1 MSALQ
6 TTDLTA
12 QFRDAMATVCT
23 PVAVVTAMDGER
35 PHGTTVSAFA
45 SLSMTPPSLLVSL
58 DQGSELLSL
67 ILETGIFGVNVLGSV
82 QSALA
87 AQFARK
93 GKDKFL
99 DVAWQ
104 VDRGVPRIAGVPHW
118 VAAEVM
124 DTITVADHTIVFGRA
139 IAVESLTVPPLT
151 YHGRVFGT
159 HAAL

>member
-1 MSALQ
+1 MSDQLSA
-6 TTDLTA
+6 DLTA

-23 PVAVVTAMDGER
+23 PVAVVTAMDGDR

-45 SLSMTPPSLLVSL
+45 SLSMSPPSLLVSL

-67 ILETGIFGVNVLGSV
+67 ILRSGTFGVNVLGSV

-124 DTITVADHTIVFGRA
+124 DTATVADHTIVFGRA
-139 IAVESLTVPPLT
+139 LAVESEIVPPLT
-151 YHGRVFGT
+151 YHDRVFGT